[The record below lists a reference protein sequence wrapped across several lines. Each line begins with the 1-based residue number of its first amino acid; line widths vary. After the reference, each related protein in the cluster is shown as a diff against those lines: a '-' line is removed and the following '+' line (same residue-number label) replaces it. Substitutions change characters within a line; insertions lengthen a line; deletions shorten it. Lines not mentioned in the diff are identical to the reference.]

1 LKKINAFQYTERYP
15 LNILKRFLQSYL
27 IIKQKLNENMITLFE
42 KKKTQLPANQMP
54 KNKLRNKI
62 N

>member
-1 LKKINAFQYTERYP
+1 LKKINAFQYIERYP

-42 KKKTQLPANQMP
+42 KKKTQLPSNQMP
-54 KNKLRNKI
+54 KNKLRDKI